1 MQSFYRDLA
10 GIISTAV
17 GLGLITAPIAPPT
30 IAADAIAPQLTL
42 SDLHQVAYTLDVPGR
57 HRVVTSPI
65 RWGEFIAAANASN
78 WEAIYGEAVLID
90 DLEAELDL
98 PIIYRD
104 LDGDQLDEVLVPL
117 WVLPDSAD
125 DPNPYFA
132 LATVLNQGGD
142 PVHVSTAWFEQLYG
156 IAQVEDQII
165 VNVGGYTADDYREQV
180 LTYNWTVAGLE
191 LVSQAPFSLDV
202 PFPEGRDR
210 YWVSDL
216 DRWES
221 VDTTADPL
229 ATLQALF
236 AERAETAIPQTDW
249 VVLTETEN
257 RIVVGLTRRGLQDD
271 SVSAIRYRFEFV
283 AEGPQWR
290 LDWVGQQ
297 FSCHWGRGQQSWHH
311 HLCS

>member
-1 MQSFYRDLA
+1 MQSFYPYLA
-10 GIISTAV
+10 GITVA
-17 GLGLITAPIAPPT
+17 GLSLIAPPT
-30 IAADAIAPQLTL
+30 IAADPIAPQLSL
-42 SDLHQVAYTLDVPGR
+42 GDLHRAEYTLEVPGR
-57 HRVVTSPI
+57 GPMVASPI
-65 RWGEFIAAANASN
+65 SWVEFIAAANASH

-90 DLEAELDL
+90 ESAAEMDL

-104 LDGDQLDEVLVPL
+104 LDGDQLEEVLVPL

-156 IAQVEDQII
+156 VAQVEDQIV
-165 VNVGGYTADDYREQV
+165 VNVGGYEADDYREQV
-180 LTYNWTVAGLE
+180 LTYRWTTSGLE
-191 LVSQAPFSLDV
+191 LVSQAPFSLEV

-210 YWVSDL
+210 YWVSER

-221 VDTTADPL
+221 VRTTAAPL
-229 ATLQALF
+229 EALRLRF
-236 AERAETAIPQTDW
+236 SGGEEPRQTDW
-249 VVLTETEN
+249 VVLTETEHQ
-257 RIVVGLTRRGLQDD
+257 IVVGLTRRGLQDD

-283 AEGPQWR
+283 AEGSQWR

-297 FSCHWGRGQQSWHH
+297 FSCGWGRGRQSWHNQ
-311 HLCS
+311 LCS